1 MATKVNKSA
10 KETKNVVDN
19 FDTPVMDER
28 IVKLNEIIGIRL
40 ASINSK
46 EETNRKGSEG
56 AGEVYLG

>member
-19 FDTPVMDER
+19 LDTPVMDER

-46 EETNRKGSEG
+46 EETSRKGSEG